1 MKTKLLN
8 PKSIGLF
15 MLTALCYT
23 NVSIAQNSSSN
34 NTSSDGMQRF
44 TLEYVSLDGLNV
56 TRELQLNFSSI
67 TSDSFD
73 EGYDTKN
80 LNVLADDLNL
90 ILDGELMT
98 AQAYG
103 PITEEKLVP
112 LVLQSTGNHDFTI
125 QLTSMNNMGDRSIRL
140 KDKYTESI
148 YDLRSGDA
156 FQFSSDSGFFADRF
170 EIFFKT
176 QTLSQSEFELENVD
190 INFITNSNT
199 MIIDNPKNVKISN
212 VEMYAIS
219 GQIVDNKIIEN
230 ENQRFEYTL
239 NNVST
244 GIYIVR
250 LITETNSILTK
261 KIIVR

>member
-8 PKSIGLF
+8 PKSIGIF

-23 NVSIAQNSSSN
+23 NVSLAQNSSSN

-44 TLEYVSLDGLNV
+44 TLEYVNLDGLNV

-90 ILDGELMT
+90 ILDGELMN

-103 PITEEKLVP
+103 PITEDKLVP
-112 LVLQSTGNHDFTI
+112 LVLQSTGNYDFTI
-125 QLTSMNNMGDRSIRL
+125 QLTSMDNMGDQSIRL
-140 KDKYTESI
+140 KDNYSGSI
-148 YDLRSGDA
+148 YDLRSGDV
-156 FQFSSDSGFFADRF
+156 FQFSSDSGSFSDRF
-170 EIFFKT
+170 TVFFKS
-176 QTLSQSEFELENVD
+176 QTLSQSEFELENLD

-199 MIIDNPKNVKISN
+199 MIINNPKNVKISN
-212 VEMYAIS
+212 IEMYAIS
-219 GQIVDNKIIEN
+219 GQMVDNKIIYN
-230 ENQRFEYTL
+230 ENQRVEYTL
-239 NNVST
+239 SDMNT

-261 KIIVR
+261 KIIIK